1 MDHVNH
7 QNDLNDKD
15 IHKVTGEHDEAE
27 EHRPF
32 PTLVEAFQNVSD
44 EVGFNIE
51 VKYPMMQIVCF
62 SFLFFLVNYLNYLY
76 TLKKLYYN
84 FITIF

>member
-1 MDHVNH
+1 MEHVNH
-7 QNDLNDKD
+7 QDELFEKD

-32 PTLVEAFQNVSD
+32 PTLVEAFENVSD

-51 VKYPMMQIVCF
+51 VKYPMMQVVCVF
-62 SFLFFLVNYLNYLY
+62 FYFLNFL
-76 TLKKLYYN
+76 
-84 FITIF
+84 I